1 MATNFTSNN
10 DFVYTYFIDTYL
22 DGVFFSRSEPFYDE
36 EECVNFV
43 QKMKYDGTLGAS
55 GTQYTYKIQVSMD
68 LDILKKL
75 ELKANRVRIKY
86 LEKDTNSDEMD
97 VSDTVRSDTV
107 RNNTVRNDTVRNNDN
122 SQPIKCY
129 RYNGGYLFFKNKNS
143 LTYIRNSG
151 IMDYMTP
158 INNIG
163 KKGSLYLA
171 DTLISLHEIVLP
183 DNLIIKT
190 LPDKYLV

>member
-1 MATNFTSNN
+1 MTTNFTSKN

-22 DGVFFSRSEPFYDE
+22 DGVYFSRSEPFYDE
-36 EECVNFV
+36 DECVNFV
-43 QKMKYDGTLGAS
+43 EKMHRDGLLGTS

-68 LDILKKL
+68 LDVLKKL

-86 LEKDTNSDEMD
+86 LEDDTNSDESN
-97 VSDTVRSDTV
+97 VSDAVRSDTV
-107 RNNTVRNDTVRNNDN
+107 RTDTN
-122 SQPIKCY
+122 SPPIKCY
-129 RYNGGYLFFKNKNS
+129 RYNGGYLFFKNKNT
-143 LTYIRNSG
+143 LNYIRNSG
-151 IMDYMTP
+151 FMDYMTP